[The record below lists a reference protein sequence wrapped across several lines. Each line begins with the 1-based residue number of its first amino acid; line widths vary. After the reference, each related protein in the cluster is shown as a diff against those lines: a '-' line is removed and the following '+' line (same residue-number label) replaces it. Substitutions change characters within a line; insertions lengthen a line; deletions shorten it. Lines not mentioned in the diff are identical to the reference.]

1 MTENLKTDNELIVE
15 MIMNSILQIKG
26 QNNHIQTNSPRL
38 SNFAMGTILG
48 KGFAQAKAQVH
59 TNHSTS
65 ACGNPFP
72 KIVPMVKLGI

>member
-1 MTENLKTDNELIVE
+1 MTDNLKTDNELIVE

-48 KGFAQAKAQVH
+48 KDFPQAQVH
-59 TNHSTS
+59 AVHSTR
-65 ACGNPFP
+65 P
-72 KIVPMVKLGI
+72 KITNRK